1 MVLIRLAF
9 GFWWW
14 LSLFV
19 EEDETAEGMSI
30 VVGVE
35 VEEEGE
41 AMEELEVTSG
51 IEVFANGILDLC
63 FETAILVLVLF
74 FFL

>member
-1 MVLIRLAF
+1 M
-9 GFWWW
+9 
-14 LSLFV
+14 FV